1 MTAGGSVALL
11 GCSNQEEAVWGMRTD
26 LRTASIDSDL
36 AVCVT
41 LQCDLPGQAAEGN
54 KCCTTFGKVPSH
66 VCRQGALVRVR
77 GDASG

>member
-11 GCSNQEEAVWGMRTD
+11 GDSNQEVAVWCMRSD

-41 LQCDLPGQAAEGN
+41 LQCDLAGQAAEGN
-54 KCCTTFGKVPSH
+54 KCRTTFGKVLSACVDKEH
-66 VCRQGALVRVR
+66 
-77 GDASG
+77 